1 MNDSANAGGTAPK
14 GAVKSYKRDFWIKE
28 NQKHVPAHYRLQK
41 AARIV
46 SDIAQGRESD
56 LLDVGCGPELSGA
69 SCPGISTTTELTWP
83 YMIRRRI

>member
-1 MNDSANAGGTAPK
+1 MNDSANAGSAAPE

-46 SDIAQGRESD
+46 NDIARGRGCD
-56 LLDVGCGPELSGA
+56 LLDVGCGPATLGRLHGKEYPLPRHR
-69 SCPGISTTTELTWP
+69 PGDT
-83 YMIRRRI
+83 